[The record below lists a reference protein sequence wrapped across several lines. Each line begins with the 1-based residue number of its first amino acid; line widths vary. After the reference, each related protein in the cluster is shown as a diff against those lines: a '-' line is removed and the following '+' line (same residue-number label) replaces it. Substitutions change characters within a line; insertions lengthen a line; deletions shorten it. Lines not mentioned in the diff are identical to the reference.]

1 MSNLIK
7 KRKVFSSESESEEEE
22 QLHTRKNAKQAT
34 SSEPSLVKKL
44 KKSSEDLD
52 DFEKKIEV
60 VNQINAVKKDSLMK
74 FLEEEDQKLSTKK
87 RQLKT
92 ISQQEAEDIQEI
104 LKKEEDDIE
113 DDFENN
119 VKQEEDEQDEE
130 QSDLED
136 SDNENIK
143 QNVKARRLR
152 NQSYDQDSTNDNK
165 ENSFDG
171 LYSFKDDD
179 DFYIQANK
187 NRQQESQQ
195 EKDIIKLVQQR
206 NGKIISRSRGYI
218 FTVICFKN
226 HVFDADSENI
236 IKKWCPQCNIL
247 HQEFAQYAISQQG
260 ELESQFFQP
269 KLNFRCKFY
278 HRWTT
283 SEANCIKQKV
293 WCPKCPEVLNL
304 MINHHHRGSVNDQEK
319 IEQIFEQAEVIADG
333 YQVTNPQQEIAFDLL
348 KDMYFIL
355 LVPLQIYSRYL
366 QRFKLEEQAVE
377 FKKKLAVMH
386 PDNNS
391 HPLAEKV
398 TEKLYKMFEHLLES
412 SEDEENEQKNE
423 KKQSNKQ

>member
-22 QLHTRKNAKQAT
+22 QLQTRKVVKQKT
-34 SSEPSLVKKL
+34 SSEPNLVKKL
-44 KKSSEDLD
+44 KKSTENLD

-60 VNQINAVKKDSLMK
+60 VNQINAIKKDSLMK

-92 ISQQEAEDIQEI
+92 ISQQEAEDIQEVQ
-104 LKKEEDDIE
+104 KKEEDDFE
-113 DDFENN
+113 EGRDDLENN
-119 VKQEEDEQDEE
+119 VKQEEYEV

-136 SDNENIK
+136 FDDENIK
-143 QNVKARRLR
+143 ENVKKRRLR
-152 NQSYDQDSTNDNK
+152 NQSYDQESTNDNK

-206 NGKIISRSRGYI
+206 SGKIISRSRGYI

-247 HQEFAQYAISQQG
+247 HQEFAQYALSQQG

-269 KLNFRCKFY
+269 KLNFHCKFY

-283 SEANCIKQKV
+283 SEASCMKQKV

-304 MINHHHRGSVNDQEK
+304 MINHHHRGSVNDQER

-333 YQVTNPQQEIAFDLL
+333 YQVTNPQQELAFDLL

-366 QRFKLEEQAVE
+366 QLFKLEEQAIE
-377 FKKKLAVMH
+377 FNKKYTAMH
-386 PDNNS
+386 LDNNS

-398 TEKLYKMFEHLLES
+398 KEKLFKMFEHLLES
-412 SEDEENEQKNE
+412 SEDEESEEKSE